1 MSLNSSRPITTLP
14 SWCHEV
20 AACIAMC
27 TICAASEDWPRKQ
40 SSAMTMQC
48 GHTMATLCDVANAHQ
63 KSEERTCAL
72 AGSAWTLCPETSR
85 MLSKLFL
92 GWSALWIIWRKTRA
106 RTDECCTWSC
116 NILPRCFRAFPAELS
131 RAWGASHS
139 LQPASAPKTSSKEKR
154 SGEVQLMKRPLVRP
168 SRESVAKSLSH
179 CSSILMTLKLL
190 ASQAS
195 SGIFKHPH
203 PSHRPS
209 AHFFE
214 GLLSSMLECWRNA
227 RTN

>member
-1 MSLNSSRPITTLP
+1 MSLNSSRLITTLP

-20 AACIAMC
+20 AACVAMC

-106 RTDECCTWSC
+106 RTDECCTWSY
-116 NILPRCFRAFPAELS
+116 NILPRCFKAFPAELS

-139 LQPASAPKTSSKEKR
+139 LQPASAPKTSYKEKR

-168 SRESVAKSLSH
+168 SRESVAKSLSTVPRFSWPWN
-179 CSSILMTLKLL
+179 C
-190 ASQAS
+190 
-195 SGIFKHPH
+195 
-203 PSHRPS
+203 
-209 AHFFE
+209 
-214 GLLSSMLECWRNA
+214 
-227 RTN
+227 